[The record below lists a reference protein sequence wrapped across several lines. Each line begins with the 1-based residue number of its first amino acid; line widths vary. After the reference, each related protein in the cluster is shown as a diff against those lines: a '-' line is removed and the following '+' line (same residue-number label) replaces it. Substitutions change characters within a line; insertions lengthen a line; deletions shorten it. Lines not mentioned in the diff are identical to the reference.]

1 MNIQGYG
8 TGSFADIVNSRH
20 KRNQIPLVNQIV
32 SYKDMEAGEIYR
44 AYFTDNKVTSHNA
57 VGQMAW
63 QTAIKDASHAQK
75 IKESLEGITLYS
87 QEENDMSVSTIG
99 NTYSYIYNYETKKL
113 TTTDGGEN
121 EFTKYFNGE
130 IEGHESETLNGFD
143 KQRRSGFKDVL
154 SLLEQ
159 GAFGKEKPAEDAE
172 LELSGKN
179 IDADTIEFYV
189 NGKRYLKCS
198 VAPSLTY
205 AEYEKCTRIW
215 NSGKDYACTNND
227 GWAYPDEVYNKV
239 LKRYEDWLNQPL
251 SEVLDADAYR
261 ASLRSGNHSA
271 IRESDSS
278 DNGRAIGVTTVG
290 NIGYIARYAD
300 SSTLDNPVIKIGDY
314 EVLVN
319 EVDPHNATQLEM
331 FALLSYLDDTNQT
344 NNTGMSSFSKL
355 RSYAELAESNGF
367 CEGIQDVNGFFDT
380 NQNWEEIM
388 RAIKEVFLGNPQ
400 TYEQALNCEKLINI
414 MSRDENGISF

>member
-1 MNIQGYG
+1 
-8 TGSFADIVNSRH
+8 
-20 KRNQIPLVNQIV
+20 
-32 SYKDMEAGEIYR
+32 
-44 AYFTDNKVTSHNA
+44 
-57 VGQMAW
+57 
-63 QTAIKDASHAQK
+63 
-75 IKESLEGITLYS
+75 
-87 QEENDMSVSTIG
+87 MSVSAIG

-113 TTTDGGEN
+113 TTTDGTEN
-121 EFTKYFNGE
+121 DFTKYFNGE
-130 IEGHESETLNGFD
+130 MEGHESETLNGFD

-159 GAFGKEKPAEDAE
+159 GAFGKEKPAEDAV

-205 AEYEKCTRIW
+205 EEYEECTRIW
-215 NSGKDYACTNND
+215 NSGKEYACTNND
-227 GWAYPDEVYNKV
+227 GWAYPDEVYNRV

-261 ASLRSGNHSA
+261 KSLHSGNHSA

-290 NIGYIARYAD
+290 NIGYLARYAD
-300 SSTLDNPVIKIGDY
+300 SSTPDNPVIKIGDY
-314 EVLVN
+314 EILVN
-319 EVDPHNATQLEM
+319 EVDPHDATQIEM
-331 FALLSYLDDTNQT
+331 FALLAYLDDTNQT
-344 NNTGMSSFSKL
+344 NNTGMSSFSKM
-355 RSYAELAESNGF
+355 RSYADIAEMNGL
-367 CEGIQDVNGFFDT
+367 CEGIKDVNSFYNK

-400 TYEQALNCEKLINI
+400 TYEQALECEKLISV
-414 MSRDENGISF
+414 MEGTYEYY